1 MCILV
6 WVDHTG
12 ANHDLTSFIYDI
24 YHHKWSPTPK
34 LYSDMKGRGKTGIYT
49 KPCLPFT
56 NRYLGCKCRV
66 RLVKLWLDYS

>member
-24 YHHKWSPTPK
+24 YATNGH
-34 LYSDMKGRGKTGIYT
+34 
-49 KPCLPFT
+49 LPPNCT
-56 NRYLGCKCRV
+56 LI
-66 RLVKLWLDYS
+66 